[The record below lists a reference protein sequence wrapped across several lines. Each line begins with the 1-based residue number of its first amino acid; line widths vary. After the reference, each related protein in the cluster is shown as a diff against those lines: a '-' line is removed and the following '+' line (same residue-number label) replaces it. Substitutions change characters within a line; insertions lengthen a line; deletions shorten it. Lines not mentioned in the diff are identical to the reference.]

1 MSSKHKEAIEGLKL
15 TFRLAADPR
24 YIVPIILP
32 TQTDAGQEDIWYQ
45 QVFLRNLGGEIM
57 MFESNGVYEL
67 SVVENLSP
75 SQTIAKSYEEDK
87 EFEVSYQ
94 HLLRSEA
101 TEFEKPFVDQGINCF
116 KSWQAEQFVMLN
128 AAYRFMNPGFPKEIW
143 HLILSYSIMSSVYQV
158 PLGVWTEDEDDH
170 NMEGRDFEYPDVKEE
185 EEVYL

>member
-24 YIVPIILP
+24 YIVPIILS

-57 MFESNGVYEL
+57 MFESDGVYEL
-67 SVVENLSP
+67 SVIENFSP
-75 SQTIAKSYEEDK
+75 SQKIAKSYEKDK
-87 EFEVSYQ
+87 EFEVLYH
-94 HLLRSEA
+94 HLLAFEVKS

-116 KSWQAEQFVMLN
+116 KSWQSEQFVMLN
-128 AAYRFMNPGFPKEIW
+128 AAYRFLNPGFPKEIW
-143 HLILSYSIMSSVYQV
+143 HLILSYSIMSSFYQV
-158 PLGVWTEDEDDH
+158 PLGVWTEDK
-170 NMEGRDFEYPDVKEE
+170 NMEGRDFEHPDIKIE